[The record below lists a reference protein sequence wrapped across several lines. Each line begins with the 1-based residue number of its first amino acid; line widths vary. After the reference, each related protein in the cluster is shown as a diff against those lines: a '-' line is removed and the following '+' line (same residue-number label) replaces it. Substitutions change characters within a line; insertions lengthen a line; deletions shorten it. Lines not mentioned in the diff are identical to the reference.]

1 MKKIMSLCAIGFAL
15 AGLAS
20 VEVSAQTSFV
30 WATSSN
36 AKMAEF
42 RSESDIRSYL
52 AAHPFDVT
60 KADTWNIRPD
70 YKNNIAGELS
80 DASRQNA
87 LNTLNVMRYIAGLEE
102 VSYDINTEKYAQ
114 ASSTLM
120 VGIGGITHHPERK
133 SGVSD
138 ELYNLGSHGASH
150 SNLATGYDTLSEA
163 IIYGWMNDGSPNNIA
178 SVGHRRWAL
187 SPGLEKTSFGIAIA
201 PDTIEYTSMYCI
213 YTGTDL
219 WNSFFGT
226 PSGSGPS
233 VDFLTWPAATMPVEY
248 MYGPWSISLN
258 SDYYIANKNDVNVTL
273 TNLNTNKSYF
283 FDKNDN
289 SYTGEFFNV
298 SYENIGTLNY
308 NIVFD
313 AKLKFNAGDKYK
325 VRIEGLKDRSG
336 NTYNPIEY
344 TVDFFSLYGG
354 KQFGRPGLEVKKD
367 GSIVVH
373 TSSKGKSGGGSGG
386 SGGGSGK
393 SGGSGGSGGG
403 SAKARFTWG
412 FLDTTNNSSTNGRWF
427 ELSSGGWG
435 YYLNNEIVNNNWVKD
450 NGHWFYINDNSKL
463 VENSWLKVNNSWFYA
478 KGGGYIA
485 ENEWLFSN
493 NKWYYAQAGGYIA
506 ANQWLLLNGKWY
518 CFDSNC
524 ALYVNTTTPDGYRV
538 DQNGAWIQ

>member
-1 MKKIMSLCAIGFAL
+1 MKKLISLCAIGFAL
-15 AGLAS
+15 SALTS
-20 VEVSAQTSFV
+20 MDVSAYTPSV

-36 AKMAEF
+36 AQMAPA

-226 PSGSGPS
+226 PSGSGPR

-258 SDYYIANKNDVNVTL
+258 SDYYHANKSDVTVTL
-273 TNLNTNKSYF
+273 TNLKTNKSYF

-298 SYENIGTLNY
+298 SYENIGSLNY

-313 AKLKFNAGDKYK
+313 AKLKFNAGDKYQ

-336 NTYNPIEY
+336 NQYDAIEY
-344 TVDFFSLYGG
+344 TVDFFSLYGS
-354 KQFGRPGLEVKKD
+354 KQFGKPGLEVQKD
-367 GSIVVH
+367 GSIVTH
-373 TSSKGKSGGGSGG
+373 SSSKSKSGGG

-393 SGGSGGSGGG
+393 SGGGSGKSGGSGTEK
-403 SAKARFTWG
+403 SRFTWG
-412 FLDTTNNSSTNGRWF
+412 FINPSKTGSNNGTWF
-427 ELSSGGWG
+427 ELSTGGWG
-435 YYLNNEIVNNNWVKD
+435 YYLNNAIVYNNWVKD
-450 NGHWFYINDNSKL
+450 NGHWFYINDDAKL
-463 VENSWLKVNNSWFYA
+463 VENSWLKVNNKWFYA

-485 ENEWLFSN
+485 ENEWLLSN

-506 ANQWLLLNGKWY
+506 TSQWLLINGKWY
-518 CFDSNC
+518 CFDASG

-538 DQNGAWIQ
+538 DSNGAWIQ